1 MTRLAPDAP
10 LIRAFGRLL
19 GRAGL
24 PFPSREVCRLPLP
37 SSRQVYYFRFSGN
50 GLAVVGKFLSAYPP
64 ASAADRGL
72 GREYHNYQRAAA
84 LGLTDGRFRIP
95 RLLGRWPELRLGL
108 LLEAVPGPDLD
119 RLILGVAG
127 QGDLSSLYQGLANLA
142 ELLAFWHSLPVP
154 PAPVSSLEALNYL
167 DKLRRQLRRQGLL
180 TPEDEAALAEERA
193 AWELRLAQFPDCQ
206 VLVHGDATPTNF
218 LFPNG
223 GGQGGPPGGGVVA
236 LDLERLRAADRLWD
250 LSWVA
255 GELKHAWAWRTA
267 NPAAAEG
274 AIGHFFRTYLAALA
288 GDPQLT
294 ERLYLLNPFF
304 MALAELRI
312 ARNAYLTWD
321 HRRWLVAEARRCL
334 TFGRKL

>member
-1 MTRLAPDAP
+1 VTRLAPDAP
-10 LIRAFGRLL
+10 LIGALVRLL
-19 GRAGL
+19 GQAGL
-24 PFPSREVCRLPLP
+24 PFPASEVFRLPLP
-37 SSRQVYYFRFSGN
+37 SFREVYYFQFSGN

-64 ASAADRGL
+64 ASAADLSL
-72 GREYHNYQRAAA
+72 GQEYHNYQQAAA
-84 LGLTDGRFRIP
+84 LGLTAGRFRIP
-95 RLLGRWPELRLGL
+95 RLLGRQPELRLGL

-119 RLILGVAG
+119 RLISGAAE
-127 QGDLSSLYQGLANLA
+127 QGGLPSLYQGLASLA

-154 PAPVSSLEALNYL
+154 QAPVSSLEALKYL
-167 DKLRRQLRRQGLL
+167 DKLKRQLRRQGVL
-180 TPEDEAALAEERA
+180 TPEDEAALDEEGA
-193 AWELRLAQFPDCQ
+193 AWEIRLAQFPERQ

-223 GGQGGPPGGGVVA
+223 GGQANQPGGGVVA

-267 NPAAAEG
+267 NPAAAEV
-274 AIGHFFRTYLAALA
+274 AISHFFRTYLAALP

-294 ERLYLLNPFF
+294 ERLCLLNPFF

-312 ARNAYLTWD
+312 ARNAYLTWE

-334 TFGRKL
+334 TFGRRL